1 MLVHIQSRH
10 FSLST
15 ALSEY
20 IKTKLQVMLGRYE
33 AKIISLN
40 VSLFDING
48 PKGGEDKCCKIVI
61 KINGTS
67 SIVVQE
73 TAVDLYVAINI
84 CSRRARR
91 AVKRQLSVHPRARTK
106 ISNVLL
112 PIDEDP
118 DLTKQLGDASVNC
131 VNRTL

>member
-10 FSLST
+10 FSLSA
-15 ALSEY
+15 ALNKY
-20 IKTKLQVMLGRYE
+20 VKTKLRVMLGRYE

-48 PKGGEDKCCKIVI
+48 PKGGEDKCCKIIV

-67 SIVVQE
+67 SIVLQE
-73 TAVDLYVAINI
+73 TAVDLYDAINT

-91 AVKRQLSVHPRARTK
+91 AVKRQLSVNIRTRTK
-106 ISNVLL
+106 INDVLL
-112 PIDEDP
+112 PTDEAP
-118 DLTKQLGDASVNC
+118 DLQNTTS
-131 VNRTL
+131 

>member
-10 FSLST
+10 FSLAA
-15 ALSEY
+15 ALSKY
-20 IKTKLQVMLGRYE
+20 VKTKLQVMMGRYG

-40 VSLFDING
+40 VRLFDING
-48 PKGGEDKCCKIVI
+48 PKGGEDKCCKIIV

-73 TAVDLYVAINI
+73 TAADLYDAINT

-91 AVKRQLSVHPRARTK
+91 AVKRQLSVHIRTRTK
-106 ISNVLL
+106 INDVLL
-112 PIDEDP
+112 PTDEAL
-118 DLTKQLGDASVNC
+118 DLQNT
-131 VNRTL
+131 TY